1 MAKDKFWDVY
11 FMLPVNL
18 YRDGFA
24 VIKDSDHASFL
35 IDVDIDLGHSVV
47 PLEIV
52 GGIDKYFIEYFV

>member
-1 MAKDKFWDVY
+1 
-11 FMLPVNL
+11 MLPVNL

-52 GGIDKYFIEYFV
+52 GSIDKYFIEYFV